1 MIKLVS
7 SNFFRFVFLILFQV
21 LILNNIQLSGYLNP
35 FLYVLF
41 LLMLPFEMADWV
53 VLLLGFLLGIMLDM
67 FTDTLGMHTT
77 ACVFM
82 AFMRKNVLRFMSPRE
97 GYESG
102 KNPNFRD
109 MGISWFLIY
118 SGILVSAH
126 HFILFFFEAFR
137 LTDFFYTLL
146 KIIFSALFTLTAILI
161 TQLLFVTPKER

>member
-1 MIKLVS
+1 MTKLVS
-7 SNFFRFVFLILFQV
+7 ENFFRFVFLILFQV
-21 LILNNIQLSGYLNP
+21 LIINNIQLSGYLNP

-82 AFMRKNVLRFMSPRE
+82 AFMRKNVLLFMSPRE

-102 KNPNFRD
+102 KSPNFRD
-109 MGISWFLIY
+109 MGISWFIIY
-118 SGILVSAH
+118 SSILVFLH
-126 HFILFFFEAFR
+126 HFILFFTESFR
-137 LTDFFYTLL
+137 LSDIFPTFL
-146 KIIFSALFTLTAILI
+146 KIILSSAFTITAIFI